1 MWWWKSDWWLVIDIP
16 SVGWGELVES
26 WEEDVFLPPTK
37 SRGKEEKV
45 REIQNAR
52 NTLKLIGYCLLFF
65 HDIYG
70 KDAIAIEFC
79 VVSREDHLD
88 LYFTALYVQVKP

>member
-1 MWWWKSDWWLVIDIP
+1 M
-16 SVGWGELVES
+16 
-26 WEEDVFLPPTK
+26 
-37 SRGKEEKV
+37 

-70 KDAIAIEFC
+70 KDAIAIEIC

>member
-1 MWWWKSDWWLVIDIP
+1 MFFS
-16 SVGWGELVES
+16 
-26 WEEDVFLPPTK
+26 PPQNQG
-37 SRGKEEKV
+37 GKRKKCAKYK
-45 REIQNAR
+45 NAR

-88 LYFTALYVQVKP
+88 LYFTALYVQVKPQYNQDGIRRQEELHEGH